1 MIRTVRLIDDHF
13 VGLDVSQKM
22 TAVGIVNNARRGLW
36 GVVTLLK
43 G

>member
-1 MIRTVRLIDDHF
+1 MTHF

-22 TAVGIVNNARRGLW
+22 TAICIVNNARRGLW

-43 G
+43 V